1 MKALTLRHAIAS
13 PRILMWLC
21 LGAIALTGWGYLAIN
36 QNAFQALCRALP
48 LGGTPHDLAL
58 VFAMWLAMG
67 LAMMLPS
74 ATPMIDTYL
83 DIAEAAQAKSIAV
96 VSPVIL
102 TAGYCLVWVGFAVVM
117 TFVQVAGAAWLQVPD
132 PRIAG
137 AALIIAGLYQFTPLK
152 HACLTKCRAPM
163 PYFLRHWSDRPHR
176 VFFMGI
182 EQGALCL
189 GCCWALMALALVTG
203 FMNLAWM
210 AVVGIVAILEKAL
223 PEPKLVIY
231 GCGVGLLVAGSLVIS
246 FG

>member
-1 MKALTLRHAIAS
+1 MKAQTLRHAIAS

-21 LGAIALTGWGYLAIN
+21 LGAMALAGWGYLAVN
-36 QNAFQALCRALP
+36 QNAFEALCRALP
-48 LGGTPHDLAL
+48 IGAAPRDFAF
-58 VFAMWLAMG
+58 VFSMWLAMG

-83 DIAEAAQAKSIAV
+83 DIAEAARAKSIAV
-96 VSPVIL
+96 VSPLIL
-102 TAGYCLVWVGFAVVM
+102 VAGYCLVWFAFALVM
-117 TFVQVAGAAWLQVPD
+117 SGVQIAAATFVELPDPRSAGAVLIVAGA
-132 PRIAG
+132 
-137 AALIIAGLYQFTPLK
+137 YQFTPLK

-163 PYFLRHWSDRPHR
+163 PYFLRRWSDRPPR
-176 VFFMGI
+176 VLMMGI

-210 AVVGIVAILEKAL
+210 AVVGAVAVLEKML
-223 PEPKLVIY
+223 PEPKPIIY
-231 GCGVGLLVAGSLVIS
+231 GCGIGLIAAGGLVLW

>member
-1 MKALTLRHAIAS
+1 
-13 PRILMWLC
+13 MWLC
-21 LGAIALTGWGYLAIN
+21 LATIALAAWAYLAAN
-36 QNAFQALCRALP
+36 QDAFRTLCRA
-48 LGGTPHDLAL
+48 TPIGLAARDFAL
-58 VFAMWLAMG
+58 VFLMWLAMG

-83 DIAEAAQAKSIAV
+83 DIAEAARAKSIAV
-96 VSPVIL
+96 VSPIVL
-102 TAGYCLVWVGFAVVM
+102 ASGYCLVWFAFALIM
-117 TFVQVAGAAWLQVPD
+117 SGAQIAAASFLELPAA
-132 PRIAG
+132 RFAG
-137 AALIIAGLYQFTPLK
+137 AALILAGVYQFTPLK

-176 VFFMGI
+176 VLLMGM

-210 AVVGIVAILEKAL
+210 AAVGAVAMLEKTL
-223 PEPKLVIY
+223 PDPRTVVY
-231 GCGVGLLVAGSLVIS
+231 GCGLGLIGAGILVLV